1 MGEGMKRLRKGVTFA
16 NVTSVV
22 ALFIALGGTS
32 YAALTL
38 PRNSVGSTQIRSRAV
53 GPSELR
59 TQAVSGRS
67 VRDKSLTIKD
77 VSPATRSALKGEQG
91 AQGAQGPQGPAGNNG
106 IVYWAAVNA
115 GGRMVHGNA
124 VASGGPVGVN
134 EYTVYFPRQVDECVS
149 TATLATIPGGIP
161 EDPPAGRIRVAHSAN
176 TVIVRT
182 YGVDGSQQG
191 LPFNIIVA
199 C

>member
-1 MGEGMKRLRKGVTFA
+1 MRRLKPDEATALMLKAEGLSYHEIGSRLGWSYT
-16 NVTSVV
+16 NVTSLA

-38 PRNSVGSTQIRSRAV
+38 PRNSVGSTQIRARAV

-91 AQGAQGPQGPAGNNG
+91 AQERRGLRGPKVRRAPTESCT
-106 IVYWAAVNA
+106 
-115 GGRMVHGNA
+115 GR
-124 VASGGPVGVN
+124 
-134 EYTVYFPRQVDECVS
+134 Q
-149 TATLATIPGGIP
+149 
-161 EDPPAGRIRVAHSAN
+161 
-176 TVIVRT
+176 
-182 YGVDGSQQG
+182 
-191 LPFNIIVA
+191 
-199 C
+199 